1 MPLSAESMQRMFAE
15 QVGRE
20 IEPRI
25 AEAAVGLLSM
35 LIDGL
40 NTIDMA
46 PMLLVEPSIAF
57 EAGYRG
63 LAPLGEGSER

>member
-1 MPLSAESMQRMFAE
+1 MPLSAQSLQHMFAE

-20 IEPRI
+20 IEPSI

-40 NTIDMA
+40 NSVDME
-46 PMLLVEPSIAF
+46 PMLLVEPSLAF
-57 EAGYRG
+57 EAGYRESNQE
-63 LAPLGEGSER
+63 GER